1 MPFDFVP
8 GPCKKG
14 RSNFNPDDDT
24 VVCPY
29 NNSHIILRTRFGN
42 HLIKCKK
49 QYPNTPM
56 RTCRFNSLHI
66 IHRDEMDEH
75 ERNCEDGKDICR
87 APVDTDIV
95 NVNVPPPSRANAND
109 FTGES
114 WDTIDVGP
122 VGYNPELASEKVLY
136 VRMKNHLSRGAQ
148 NAWKAQEHERIRR
161 LLEQQAE
168 LEEKERQ
175 KENKLPLPPGFPP
188 LEAQGAAALPPKK
201 NLPPK
206 KAPMAP
212 KPNDQ
217 YSRPLR
223 RPKEVSFYDNMINST
238 LGNIKEE

>member
-1 MPFDFVP
+1 M
-8 GPCKKG
+8 
-14 RSNFNPDDDT
+14 
-24 VVCPY
+24 
-29 NNSHIILRTRFGN
+29 
-42 HLIKCKK
+42 
-49 QYPNTPM
+49 
-56 RTCRFNSLHI
+56 
-66 IHRDEMDEH
+66 
-75 ERNCEDGKDICR
+75 
-87 APVDTDIV
+87 DTDIV

-175 KENKLPLPPGFPP
+175 KENKLPLPPGLPP

-212 KPNDQ
+212 KPNGKEI
-217 YSRPLR
+217 LR
-223 RPKEVSFYDNMINST
+223 IILVFLSKLCCCCGALKCFKGEGPSQAK
-238 LGNIKEE
+238 